1 MGSQIMKLLL
11 QLCLFAVVCYQASAQ
26 TTTESPTTTE
36 AMTTEATTSEMTTT
50 TATTTTSFVCPIEK
64 GKCTKKAKCDVG
76 EGRCNK
82 NSKCKGK
89 LRCGFRNCQKFH
101 PCAAKSDRCCEED
114 PGICDGEPKD
124 RNCCTKEKKCKLG
137 GGNCTKNNQCR
148 GKLVCGKR
156 NCRDFHPNAKPW
168 ANCCIEKKLT

>member
-36 AMTTEATTSEMTTT
+36 AMTTEATTTEMTTT
-50 TATTTTSFVCPIEK
+50 TATTTTSFVCPIE
-64 GKCTKKAKCDVG
+64 KAKCDVG

-89 LRCGFRNCQKFH
+89 LSCGFRNCQKFH

-124 RNCCTKEKKCKLG
+124 RNCCTKE
-137 GGNCTKNNQCR
+137 NQCR

-168 ANCCIEKKLT
+168 ANCCI